1 MSAYRSESS
10 LKIEPAKDAASV
22 NPGVRKAVGAATV
35 GTLIEWYDYALY
47 GAAAGL
53 VINKLFFPNLS
64 EASGIL
70 AAFATFAVGFVARPL
85 GGLLISH
92 IGDKFGRRPA
102 LIFTIM
108 LMGGATIG
116 MGLLP
121 TFEQIGVWAAVL
133 LVLFRLLQ
141 GFGAGGELAG
151 AIVLVAEYAPPHRKG
166 FYTSI
171 VNAAPG
177 GGILLATLS
186 FLAISYL
193 PEDVLLGW
201 AWRIPFLLSGVLFVV
216 ALYIRKHLDE
226 TPEYVA
232 SVEQAKARSK
242 QHQTPLREL
251 FANGRKELVYGFL
264 SVTGH
269 NANAYI
275 LAAFALSYLINTVG
289 MSRSDGLLVVTAS
302 TMVAVVSVPLM
313 GALSDRIGHTKVFAL
328 GAIFALVFAFPFF
341 WLLDTNN
348 LIIATLAMSL
358 LYGIGYGGM
367 AGAQGAFLSELFET
381 RYRFSGLAL
390 ARELNGALVA
400 GPTPFIAAA
409 LVNLAG
415 GKPWLVAC
423 YLMLCCSLTIVAVIV
438 AGRGS
443 GNKPDRLQK

>member
-1 MSAYRSESS
+1 MDRA
-10 LKIEPAKDAASV
+10 EPLRGFDVGSQAATLNS
-22 NPGVRKAVGAATV
+22 GVRKAVGAATV

-53 VINKLFFPNLS
+53 IINKLFFPNLS

-85 GGLLISH
+85 GGVLISH

-102 LIFTIM
+102 LILTIM
-108 LMGGATIG
+108 LMGGATVA

-121 TFEQIGVWAAVL
+121 TFAQIGIWAAVL
-133 LVLFRLLQ
+133 LVLFRLIQ
-141 GFGAGGELAG
+141 GFGAGAELAG
-151 AIVLVAEYAPPHRKG
+151 AVVLVAEYAPPRRRG
-166 FYTSI
+166 FYTAI

-186 FLAISYL
+186 FLAISAL

-201 AWRIPFLLSGVLFVV
+201 AWRVPFLLSGLLFAV
-216 ALYIRKHLDE
+216 ALYIRKRLDE
-226 TPEYVA
+226 TPEYTA
-232 SVEQAKARSK
+232 AVEKANAQSMQ
-242 QHQTPLREL
+242 QHTPLKEL
-251 FANGRKELVYGFL
+251 FAKGRKELICGFL

-289 MSRSDGLLVVTAS
+289 MSRSESLLAVTIS
-302 TMVAVVSVPLM
+302 TMVAIVSVPLM
-313 GALSDRIGHTKVFAL
+313 GALSDRIGHAKVFSL
-328 GAIFALVFAFPFF
+328 GALFAILFAFPFF
-341 WLLDTNN
+341 WMLDTGN
-348 LIIATLAMSL
+348 LAIATLAMSL
-358 LYGIGYGGM
+358 LYGIGYGAM
-367 AGAQGAFLSELFET
+367 AGAQGVFLSELFET

-409 LVNLAG
+409 LVNIAG
-415 GKPWLVAC
+415 GKPSLVAC
-423 YLMLCCSLTIVAVIV
+423 YLMFCCVLTIVGVTIAKRASRTRI
-438 AGRGS
+438 RW
-443 GNKPDRLQK
+443 